1 MKGEPTAGP
10 GAGRAPTPRPETP
23 AGEGEPVV
31 RRFAGQARPAAA
43 PGMARVLLRQW
54 RQCDLEPYHEMNTD
68 PEVMRFMPALMT
80 RREASDSLV
89 RLRAG
94 IEERGWGV
102 WAVEVDG
109 AFAGMAG
116 LSVPRFAAPFMPCT
130 EVLWRMRREFWGRG
144 LARAAAEQALEFGFS
159 RLGLAEIVAFTAAV
173 NLRSIRL
180 MERLGFSRDPGGD
193 FDHPALAAG
202 HPLRRHVLYR
212 KGRDR
217 HAGPLRAPSAEA

>member
-1 MKGEPTAGP
+1 MT
-10 GAGRAPTPRPETP
+10 
-23 AGEGEPVV
+23 
-31 RRFAGQARPAAA
+31 
-43 PGMARVLLRQW
+43 RVLLRQW
-54 RQCDLEPYHEMNTD
+54 QDGDLGPYHEMNTD
-68 PEVMRFMPALMT
+68 PEVMRFLPALMT
-80 RREASDSLV
+80 RQEAADSLA

-109 AFAGMAG
+109 AFAGMTG
-116 LSVPRFAAPFMPCT
+116 LSVPWFCAPFTPCT

-159 RLGLAEIVAFTAAV
+159 GLGLAQIVAFTAAA

-180 MERLGFSRDPGGD
+180 MERLGLSRVAGGD
-193 FDHPALAAG
+193 FDHPALPRG

-212 KGRDR
+212 KGRERPADPPV
-217 HAGPLRAPSAEA
+217 AGGEDA

>member
-1 MKGEPTAGP
+1 VEARGVT
-10 GAGRAPTPRPETP
+10 
-23 AGEGEPVV
+23 
-31 RRFAGQARPAAA
+31 RPAADGRSAPA
-43 PGMARVLLRQW
+43 PGMAGVLLRQW
-54 RQCDLEPYHEMNTD
+54 RESDLEPYREMNTD
-68 PEVMRFMPALMT
+68 PEVMRFLPALMT
-80 RREASDSLV
+80 RQEASDSLA

-130 EVLWRMRREFWGRG
+130 EALWRMRREFWGRG

-217 HAGPLRAPSAEA
+217 RADPLPAPPARA